1 MIVGPR
7 DGKPGSDGL
16 RVFANPKENP
26 EVMSVEQDYL
36 GP

>member
-7 DGKPGSDGL
+7 DGKPGSDSL
-16 RVFANPKENP
+16 PVFTNPKENP
-26 EVMSVEQDYL
+26 EVIAVEQDYL